1 MAKKEYYDWQWV
13 DTQVD
18 NIGEKLE
25 AISIPKFVTG
35 IPRGGLIP
43 AILVSHKFNIPYI
56 GLEAA
61 KALPGNLKKQI
72 LVIDDI
78 ADSGETFLQIKR
90 HNFITA
96 ALAMR
101 NTSKFTPIYVGEHIK
116 DDHWLVFPWEDF
128 NAKAVQDY
136 LAK

>member
-1 MAKKEYYDWQWV
+1 MTEKKFYDWKWV
-13 DTQVD
+13 NKQVD

-25 AISIPKFVTG
+25 AFDKPQFITG

-43 AILVSHKFNIPYI
+43 AVIMSHKFDIPFI

-61 KALPGNLKKQI
+61 KTLPGDLKKKV

-78 ADSGETFLQIKR
+78 ADSGNTLIQIQR

-96 ALAMR
+96 TLAR
-101 NTSKFTPIYVGEHIK
+101 RYSSSYTPLLVGAEIR
-116 DDHWLVFPWEDF
+116 DDHWLVFPWE
-128 NAKAVQDY
+128 NISAKSIQDY

>member
-101 NTSKFTPIYVGEHIK
+101 SDSKFTPIYVGEHIK
-116 DDHWLVFPWEDF
+116 DDHWLVFPWE
-128 NAKAVQDY
+128 NKSSETIQDY
-136 LAK
+136 LVK